1 MNKNLNSLNNKK
13 MKLKK
18 EIKKLINETKSS
30 NKTLTRNN
38 IDKGDKINI
47 NNEYLTINANKSHER
62 NIIDMKKNIDNKN
75 DNNNT
80 IKSRH
85 YRVKTL
91 YNKTSYYN
99 NKKKK

>member
-1 MNKNLNSLNNKK
+1 

-38 IDKGDKINI
+38 IDKGVKINI

-75 DNNNT
+75 DNNNNT